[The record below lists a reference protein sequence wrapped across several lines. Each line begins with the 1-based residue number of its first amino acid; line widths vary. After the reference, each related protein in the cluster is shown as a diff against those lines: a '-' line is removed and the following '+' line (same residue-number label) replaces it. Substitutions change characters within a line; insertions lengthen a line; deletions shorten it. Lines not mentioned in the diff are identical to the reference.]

1 MSSVAN
7 HVRARTMAEVLALSP
22 SERIELAF
30 ALGEADLALFVRA
43 SGLDRETALARLRAS
58 RQTGRQPSR
67 AAAGD

>member
-1 MSSVAN
+1 
-7 HVRARTMAEVLALSP
+7 MAEVLALSP
-22 SERIELAF
+22 AERIELAF

-58 RQTGRQPSR
+58 RRTGRRLSR

>member
-7 HVRARTMAEVLALSP
+7 HVRARTMAEVLALP
-22 SERIELAF
+22 PGERIELAF

-58 RQTGRQPSR
+58 RRAGRQPSR